1 MNRFDSLDLGVYR
14 GDDYFLVGY
23 VEPAPEDGEDYDPEV
38 DADNYGWSLVQK
50 AESPLD
56 ENTEIVGMDTRHDR
70 PHLDKEYLPPD
81 VGEGDKVWLDE
92 GYEFYRM
99 RDFLLENWQGY
110 ADLHIYHN
118 E

>member
-1 MNRFDSLDLGVYR
+1 MYRFDSISLGAYR
-14 GDDYFLVGY
+14 GDRYFLVGY
-23 VEPAPEDGEDYDPEV
+23 VEPDPEGEEEYDPKV

-56 ENTEIVGMDTRHDR
+56 ENTEIVGMDTRHGH

-81 VGEGDKVWLDE
+81 ADEEKKVWLDDNY
-92 GYEFYRM
+92 GFYRM
-99 RDFLLENWQGY
+99 RDYLLANWEGF
-110 ADLHIYHN
+110 ADLHIYYN